1 MAKQDLYKTAQHS
14 AKLFK
19 LIREGEDLE
28 PWVQAKIT
36 KAAADIESVY
46 QYMNFEKHFKDQ
58 EKEIM
63 SNTSLSE
70 STRTELR
77 NKLFEAK
84 AKVAELKKKAMK
96 EKAEKMEENEMKVGQ
111 TKKTRTGEL
120 TKTDTGVVHK
130 NTSYHDD
137 GDEIASNAKSG
148 KGIKSHA
155 KAQSAAEK
163 KEKAPAQKMS
173 PKSAKT
179 WGMSN
184 SEKFDNRDKVD
195 EAKKKSGHIPD
206 RGYDGDLE
214 EPYPTKSKPHP
225 PGHLNKLLRKKLG
238 EPEKEVN
245 EAKAKCC
252 CEEKGKTKCP
262 VHGKMDEA
270 RTMSKAAK
278 GVMKYGK
285 DGMQALAK
293 AGKEGKSLDKVRNK
307 FDKYDESKELK
318 GGQKKL
324 DKNHNGKLD
333 KKDFELLRNKK
344 NIKEAIARAQIAL
357 DEGKKKSA
365 GKKPAWL
372 EKAEVEAEE
381 KSGKKVSKAEE
392 KKVGIVKESTEFD
405 RMKTLMTRLNG

>member
-1 MAKQDLYKTAQHS
+1 MAREDLYKTARQS

-19 LIREGEDLE
+19 LVQEGQELE
-28 PWVQAKIT
+28 SWVSNKIT

-46 QYMNFEKHFKDQ
+46 QYLNFEKHFNEQ
-58 EKEIM
+58 EKAIM
-63 SNTSLSE
+63 ANTSISE
-70 STRTELR
+70 ATREELR
-77 NKLFEAK
+77 GKLLEAK
-84 AKVAELKKKAMK
+84 AKVAAMKKKAAK
-96 EKAEKMEENEMKVGQ
+96 EKSEKMDEDKEMKVGD

-120 TKTDTGVVHK
+120 TKTSTGVIHK

-137 GDEIASNAKSG
+137 GDEMASNAKSG

-195 EAKKKSGHIPD
+195 EAK
-206 RGYDGDLE
+206 
-214 EPYPTKSKPHP
+214 
-225 PGHLNKLLRKKLG
+225 
-238 EPEKEVN
+238 
-245 EAKAKCC
+245 AKCC
-252 CEEKGKTKCP
+252 CEDKGKAKCP
-262 VHGKMDEA
+262 VHGKVDEA
-270 RTMSKAAK
+270 KQTMSRAAK

-293 AGKEGKSLDKVRNK
+293 AGKEGKSLEPVKAKYN
-307 FDKYDESKELK
+307 KYDEAKELK

-333 KKDFELLRNKK
+333 SDDFKKLRAERKIDETVSPEK
-344 NIKEAIARAQIAL
+344 LKVRESIARAKAL
-357 DEGKKKSA
+357 LEAGKKKP
-365 GKKPAWL
+365 KWL

-381 KSGKKVSKAEE
+381 KAGQKVSKKEE

>member
-1 MAKQDLYKTAQHS
+1 MAREDLYKTARQS

-19 LIREGEDLE
+19 LVQEGQELE
-28 PWVQAKIT
+28 SWVSNKIT

-46 QYMNFEKHFKDQ
+46 QYLNFEKHFNEQ
-58 EKEIM
+58 EKAIM
-63 SNTSLSE
+63 SNTSISE
-70 STRTELR
+70 ATREELR
-77 NKLFEAK
+77 GKLLEAK
-84 AKVAELKKKAMK
+84 AKVAAMKKKAAK
-96 EKAEKMEENEMKVGQ
+96 EKSEKMDEDKEMKVGD

-120 TKTDTGVVHK
+120 TKTSTGVIHK

-137 GDEIASNAKSG
+137 GDEMASNAKSG

-195 EAKKKSGHIPD
+195 EAK
-206 RGYDGDLE
+206 
-214 EPYPTKSKPHP
+214 
-225 PGHLNKLLRKKLG
+225 
-238 EPEKEVN
+238 
-245 EAKAKCC
+245 AKCC
-252 CEEKGKTKCP
+252 CEDKGKAKCP
-262 VHGKMDEA
+262 VHGKVDEA
-270 RTMSKAAK
+270 
-278 GVMKYGK
+278 
-285 DGMQALAK
+285 
-293 AGKEGKSLDKVRNK
+293 
-307 FDKYDESKELK
+307 KELK

-333 KKDFELLRNKK
+333 GDDFKKLRAERKVDETVSPEK
-344 NIKEAIARAQIAL
+344 MKVRESIARAKAL
-357 DEGKKKSA
+357 LEAGKKKP
-365 GKKPAWL
+365 KWL

-381 KSGKKVSKAEE
+381 KAGQKVSKKEE

>member
-1 MAKQDLYKTAQHS
+1 MAREDLYKTARQS

-19 LIREGEDLE
+19 LVQENQELE
-28 PWVQAKIT
+28 SWVSKKIT

-46 QYMNFEKHFKDQ
+46 QYLNFEKHFNEQ
-58 EKEIM
+58 EKAIM
-63 SNTSLSE
+63 SNTSISE
-70 STRTELR
+70 ATREELR
-77 NKLFEAK
+77 GKLLEAK
-84 AKVAELKKKAMK
+84 AKVAAMKKKAAK
-96 EKAEKMEENEMKVGQ
+96 DKSEKMDEDKEMKVGD

-120 TKTDTGVVHK
+120 TKTSTGVIHK

-195 EAKKKSGHIPD
+195 EAKAKCSCEKSG
-206 RGYDGDLE
+206 
-214 EPYPTKSKPHP
+214 
-225 PGHLNKLLRKKLG
+225 
-238 EPEKEVN
+238 
-245 EAKAKCC
+245 KAKCA
-252 CEEKGKTKCP
+252 
-262 VHGKMDEA
+262 VHGTVA
-270 RTMSKAAK
+270 
-278 GVMKYGK
+278 
-285 DGMQALAK
+285 
-293 AGKEGKSLDKVRNK
+293 EG
-307 FDKYDESKELK
+307 LK

-333 KKDFELLRNKK
+333 GQDFKKLRAERKVDETVSPEK
-344 NIKEAIARAQIAL
+344 TKVRESIARARAL
-357 DEGKKKSA
+357 LEAGKKKP
-365 GKKPAWL
+365 KWL

-381 KSGKKVSKAEE
+381 KSGQKVSKKEE
-392 KKVGIVKESTEFD
+392 KKVGIVKESTEFE

>member
-96 EKAEKMEENEMKVGQ
+96 EKAEKMDEDKEMKVGD

-120 TKTDTGVVHK
+120 TKTSTGVIHK

-195 EAKKKSGHIPD
+195 EAK
-206 RGYDGDLE
+206 
-214 EPYPTKSKPHP
+214 
-225 PGHLNKLLRKKLG
+225 
-238 EPEKEVN
+238 
-245 EAKAKCC
+245 AKCC

-262 VHGKMDEA
+262 VHGKMDEDKQ
-270 RTMSKAAK
+270 TMSRAAK
-278 GVMKYGK
+278 GIMKYGK
-285 DGMQALAK
+285 KGMQALRDAE
-293 AGKEGKSLDKVRNK
+293 ADGKPLDPVRKKYN
-307 FDKYDESKELK
+307 KYDEAKELK

-324 DKNHNGKLD
+324 DKDHNGKVD